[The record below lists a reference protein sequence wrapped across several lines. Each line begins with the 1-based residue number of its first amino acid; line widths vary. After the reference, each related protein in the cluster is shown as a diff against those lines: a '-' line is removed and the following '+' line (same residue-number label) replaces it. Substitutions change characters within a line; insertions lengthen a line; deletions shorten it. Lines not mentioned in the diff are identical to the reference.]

1 MSAKSHFING
11 QWIEG
16 AGPDLTCTDPASDQ
30 VTWQGHAATDA
41 EVDQAIAAARGAC
54 ERWIDTPLPRRI
66 EYVQAFGKQ
75 LIDHKEALAKTISRD
90 TGKPLWESLTEVGAM
105 IGKIVLSI
113 SAYNERRGTV
123 NRDLNGVAGVTRFKP
138 YGVCAVFGPFNLP
151 GHLPNGHLVPALI
164 AGNTVVFKPSEQAA
178 AVGQHMLEL
187 WQAAG
192 LPQGVINMVQGSRD
206 TGIALSQHDN
216 IDGLFFTGSSA
227 TGLALSRVFA
237 DRPEKILAL
246 EMGGNNPLVVWGVAD
261 LDAAVY
267 LTIQSAYITA
277 GQRCTCARRLIVPV
291 GSEGDTFIERL
302 AAKIGSIH
310 VGAFTDRP
318 EPFMGPVISSQAA
331 QKLLDAQRALRQ
343 NGGNS
348 IVEMAT
354 VGDCPAMLLP
364 GLIDV
369 TALSQRDDVEMF
381 GPLLQ
386 VIRVTGFDEAIQEA
400 NRTAYGLS
408 AALFSDSQ
416 EHYDRFYRG
425 VRAGVINWNRQTTGA
440 SGTLPFGGVG
450 ASGNHRPSGYY
461 AADYC
466 SYPVASME
474 QPALALP
481 NQLSPGID

>member
-1 MSAKSHFING
+1 VSAKSHFING

-16 AGPDLTCTDPASDQ
+16 AGPVLSCADPANDQ
-30 VTWQGHAATDA
+30 VTWQGHGATDA
-41 EVDQAIAAARGAC
+41 EVDQAVAAARSAC
-54 ERWIDTPLPRRI
+54 ERWVDTPLPRRI

-75 LIDHKEALAKTISRD
+75 LTDHKKALAETISRD

-105 IGKIVLSI
+105 IGKIDLSI
-113 SAYNERRGTV
+113 NAYHERRGTV
-123 NRDLNGVAGVTRFKP
+123 SRDLNGVQGVTRFKP

-151 GHLPNGHLVPALI
+151 GHLPNGHIVPALI

-187 WQAAG
+187 WQAVG
-192 LPQGVINMVQGSRD
+192 LPEGVVNMVQGSRD
-206 TGIALSQHDN
+206 TGVALS
-216 IDGLFFTGSSA
+216 
-227 TGLALSRVFA
+227 TGLALSRVYA
-237 DRPEKILAL
+237 QRPEKILAL
-246 EMGGNNPLVVWGVAD
+246 EMGGNNPLVVWDVAD

-291 GSEGDTFIERL
+291 GSEGDNFIERL
-302 AAKIGSIH
+302 AAKIGCIH
-310 VGAFTDRP
+310 VGAYTDRP

-331 QKLLDAQRALRQ
+331 QKLLDGQHALCQ
-343 NGGNS
+343 NGGDS
-348 IVEMAT
+348 IVEMT
-354 VGDCPAMLLP
+354 MVGDCPAMLSP

-369 TALSQRDDVEMF
+369 TRVPQRDDVEMF

-386 VIRVTGFDEAIQEA
+386 VIRVTDFDAAIQEA
-400 NRTAYGLS
+400 NRTVYGLS

-416 EHYDRFYRG
+416 EHYGRFFRG

-474 QPALALP
+474 QSALALP
-481 NQLSPGID
+481 SQLSPGID